1 MAGEWSSGWKRGTRR
16 KRSAKARTSAPSSTS
31 RSLPRGW
38 RRNWRRH
45 AHSMRR
51 SFMGSMARAELVGRV
66 WAKSVGRELW
76 GGSPVRGRRPRRP
89 ARMDGTY
96 VALARSGSGGNP
108 RGPGVRP
115 TGLGA
120 HDAGGGAQS
129 AVPAVA
135 VGAVAHRTIGAR
147 HLARVEGEQGAL
159 VVFNRTCV
167 LADVAG
173 VVNSA
178 GQFAEI
184 ALFNGF
190 EGAYADLGGFGDLL
204 ERDTTIA
211 ANRGQ
216 TKDAFLLFHLPASPS
231 MNP

>member
-1 MAGEWSSGWKRGTRR
+1 MAGGWSSGWKRGTKR
-16 KRSAKARTSAPSSTS
+16 KRSAKARTSAPSSTWPS
-31 RSLPRGW
+31 SPRGW

-51 SFMGSMARAELVGRV
+51 ACMGSMARAELVGRV

-76 GGSPVRGRRPRRP
+76 GGPPVDPRSAVDAPVGLLVWMEPISLWREAGP
-89 ARMDGTY
+89 
-96 VALARSGSGGNP
+96 GGNL
-108 RGPGVRP
+108 RGPGVRA

-135 VGAVAHRTIGAR
+135 VGAVAHRTIGGR

-211 ANRGQ
+211 AN
-216 TKDAFLLFHLPASPS
+216 
-231 MNP
+231 

>member
-1 MAGEWSSGWKRGTRR
+1 MEPMSLWREAGPGGP
-16 KRSAKARTSAPSSTS
+16 ARTQ
-31 RSLPRGW
+31 
-38 RRNWRRH
+38 
-45 AHSMRR
+45 
-51 SFMGSMARAELVGRV
+51 
-66 WAKSVGRELW
+66 
-76 GGSPVRGRRPRRP
+76 
-89 ARMDGTY
+89 
-96 VALARSGSGGNP
+96 
-108 RGPGVRP
+108 GVRP
-115 TGLGA
+115 PGLGA
-120 HDAGGGAQS
+120 HDAGGGAKPP
-129 AVPAVA
+129 VPAVA
-135 VGAVAHRTIGAR
+135 VGAVAHRTIGGR